1 MKLISFRKKR
11 IMCSVLCAAMALLTA
26 VQSTAVPCN
35 TVYAAESSSTAD
47 EGSNNVSSELLK
59 DVLGEIVLYRW
70 VKYNGSN
77 YPKDK
82 EWHPLLTLWG
92 ASKSKVMNPSAPE
105 DIYLQDAH
113 EVIDGA
119 KWFGRDGN
127 GSYPLSNYND
137 SRFGPNSGANNNVD
151 PVGAAAL
158 RAHDTANYKEIANGL
173 NKDVFYTT
181 SSYNCTFARYS
192 GIEDGT
198 KCPYFTLALANGK
211 NIQTNSIT
219 SMKSD
224 YVINLPHGKK
234 ETGQKSGQ
242 LKITK
247 GDARV
252 PGYEDIVF
260 QPDGY
265 GQYHIFDYNYSE
277 PSVYLVLQDNFFIG
291 ESKFNF
297 GGGYFSDQFT
307 SDADTADIYFGE
319 TFRYSAIIEDTTI
332 SSGQILSIS
341 ASDYVDS
348 NGNIQAQNGVMLPN
362 GKTLTIEKGGVLSIS
377 GDFINNGTIIN
388 KGGTILV
395 QKGGNI
401 YPFRSGSTPSKNG
414 CGTLKCL
421 AGDIIIKQGGA
432 VYAGLNDESGNIVPF
447 YMDENS
453 TLINQGLLVYG
464 ALRLGES
471 ARIECYDNSKTYGSW
486 FMAKIKEGT
495 LDLSG
500 MTADVKKTT
509 LQSLED
515 HGITYSYDEKT
526 QKVKSW
532 ECSPEEQLDML
543 SKYNSY
549 FLQNNTASIPRQLV
563 KANDSSELTQQGA
576 YLPENISDAGKPHLL
591 VGANA
596 LHSDNHIDKRL
607 KTETLTI

>member
-1 MKLISFRKKR
+1 MKRMSVRKNRILCSF
-11 IMCSVLCAAMALLTA
+11 ICAALALLTA
-26 VQSTAVPCN
+26 VQSTAAPYN
-35 TVYAAESSSTAD
+35 TVYAAEDSTAD
-47 EGSNNVSSELLK
+47 ESSNSVGGEQLK
-59 DVLGEIVLYRW
+59 DVLSEIVMYRW
-70 VKYNGSN
+70 VKYNGNN

-82 EWHPLLTLWG
+82 NWHPLLTLWG

-137 SRFGPNSGANNNVD
+137 TRFGPYTGANNNVD

-158 RAHDTANYKEIANGL
+158 RAHDTANYKEISNGL

-181 SSYNCTFARYS
+181 SSYNCFFARYA
-192 GIEDGT
+192 GIEEKT
-198 KCPYFTLALANGK
+198 KCPYFTLSPSNGK
-211 NIQTNSIT
+211 TAQTNSIS
-219 SMKSD
+219 SMRSD

-260 QPDGY
+260 QPDGN

-277 PSVYLVLQDNFFIG
+277 PNVYLVLQDNFFIG
-291 ESKFNF
+291 ESKFEF
-297 GGGYFSDQFT
+297 GGSYLSDQFT

-341 ASDYVDS
+341 PSDYVDS
-348 NGNIQAQNGVMLPN
+348 KGNIQSQNGVMLPN
-362 GKTLTIEKGGVLSIS
+362 GKTLTVEKGGVLSIS

-432 VYAGLNDESGNIVPF
+432 IYAGMNDESGNIVPF

-464 ALRLGES
+464 AMRLGEG
-471 ARIECYDNSKTYGSW
+471 ARVECYDNSKTYGSW
-486 FMAKIKEGT
+486 FMGKFKENT
-495 LDLSG
+495 TDMSQ
-500 MTADVKKTT
+500 MTNDQRHTVFNAF
-509 LQSLED
+509 EE
-515 HGITYSYDEKT
+515 HGFSYTYDEKT
-526 QKVKSW
+526 KIATSW
-532 ECSPEEQLDML
+532 ELVPAEQVDML
-543 SKYNSY
+543 SKYGSY
-549 FLQNNTASIPRQLV
+549 FLNNNTASLSGQLE
-563 KANDSSELTQQGA
+563 KANVTAKAGIQGA
-576 YLPENISDAGKPHLL
+576 YLPENISDAGKPHYLVSSKALL
-591 VGANA
+591 
-596 LHSDNHIDKRL
+596 DDTYFDKRL